1 MSKYTDTRKLK
12 CLDNCVKPGQL
23 YLHPITLQ
31 LIENRKSDI
40 CPSMIHLDSN
50 VLKYTLACDKD
61 NKLNRIDIQRFMS
74 IPYLNLDNN
83 DMLKMYNIISL
94 EDLNKWIEKQIN
106 NKYPFNYINR
116 IINIWLKSSYQQVTD
131 YNKLIA
137 TIYMKL
143 IGIYWKNIK
152 IADKEKIIESYVNKW
167 LNEINYVDF
176 NFNLGQDLVDYLL
189 EKEN

>member
-1 MSKYTDTRKLK
+1 
-12 CLDNCVKPGQL
+12 GQL

-31 LIENRKSDI
+31 LIENRNSDI
-40 CPSMIHLDSN
+40 CPSMIHIDSN

-74 IPYLNLDNN
+74 IPYLNLDTN

-116 IINIWLKSSYQQVTD
+116 IINMWLKSSYQQVTD

-143 IGIYWKNIK
+143 ISIYWKNIK
-152 IADKEKIIESYVNKW
+152 IVDKEKIVESYVNKW